1 MRKIN
6 TRTTPI
12 FIVIFCLLAS
22 LLFSF
27 SVSAAEAGSIPNN
40 TVYRLKNVGSGKYLN
55 VHNHVDA
62 NGTNVYQWTA
72 DGSVEQRFLFS
83 YISGNSY
90 RIHTMCSSNG
100 TNRCLSIVKSSG
112 SVLNGCNVQIYT
124 PTDSSAQYFTVQSA
138 GPQCVYLRSAT
149 NPNVVIG
156 SYGNSNGSSTGTSAT
171 SAGNVF
177 MQTFTGSSYQ
187 KWILEPYNATQ
198 TIVSGQYYIKSN
210 FSNRYVTVNGVNVLQ
225 KAKTGANTQK
235 WNVVYTGNGFYY
247 LEPASNLGYRMDVAN
262 AADGDGVNVGIH
274 PENGNDA
281 QKYRII
287 SCGNGSYRIAPASS
301 ATRVLDVCG
310 PSTAEN
316 ANIQIW
322 NYENVS
328 QQQWTFELI
337 SASDPYSALG
347 WSWVFA
353 NNQHTRISSGYRT
366 TSRPSHYGID
376 LSDST
381 INGATIYSPTAGVVQ
396 TKKAN
401 DADGGHMVVVKSNYT
416 DSNGEKIRIAFLHMT
431 SNSSTLNKDD
441 SVSAGTR
448 IGTVGSTGDS
458 SGPHLH
464 LSTYNGKNGNNSY
477 DWPGANT
484 SINPQRFFP
493 NITFTGD
500 LSNTR
505 P

>member
-100 TNRCLSIVKSSG
+100 TNRCLSIVKSGG

-210 FSNRYVTVNGVNVLQ
+210 FSNRYATVNGINVLQ

-337 SASDPYSALG
+337 AAIDPYNTLG

-353 NNQHTRISSGYRT
+353 NNQHRNISSGYRT
-366 TSRPSHYGID
+366 SSRPDHLGID
-376 LSDST
+376 LSDSS
-381 INGATIYSPTAGVVQ
+381 INNATILSPTSGTVQRRMDGDEIAGHAIILK
-396 TKKAN
+396 TN
-401 DADGGHMVVVKSNYT
+401 NT
-416 DSNGEKIRIAFLHMT
+416 DPNGEKIRVGFLHMVD
-431 SNSSTLNKDD
+431 NSSTLQQGNT
-441 SVSAGTR
+441 VSAGTV
-448 IGTVGSTGDS
+448 IGRVGNTGDS
-458 SGPHLH
+458 TGTHLH
-464 LSTYNGKNGNNSY
+464 LGMWNGKNEKNSY
-477 DWPGANT
+477 DWAGTNT

-493 NITFTGD
+493 SITFTGQI
-500 LSNTR
+500 SNTR

>member
-138 GPQCVYLRSAT
+138 G
-149 NPNVVIG
+149 
-156 SYGNSNGSSTGTSAT
+156 
-171 SAGNVF
+171 
-177 MQTFTGSSYQ
+177 
-187 KWILEPYNATQ
+187 
-198 TIVSGQYYIKSN
+198 
-210 FSNRYVTVNGVNVLQ
+210 
-225 KAKTGANTQK
+225 
-235 WNVVYTGNGFYY
+235 
-247 LEPASNLGYRMDVAN
+247 
-262 AADGDGVNVGIH
+262 
-274 PENGNDA
+274 
-281 QKYRII
+281 
-287 SCGNGSYRIAPASS
+287 
-301 ATRVLDVCG
+301 
-310 PSTAEN
+310 
-316 ANIQIW
+316 
-322 NYENVS
+322 
-328 QQQWTFELI
+328 
-337 SASDPYSALG
+337 
-347 WSWVFA
+347 
-353 NNQHTRISSGYRT
+353 
-366 TSRPSHYGID
+366 
-376 LSDST
+376 
-381 INGATIYSPTAGVVQ
+381 
-396 TKKAN
+396 
-401 DADGGHMVVVKSNYT
+401 
-416 DSNGEKIRIAFLHMT
+416 
-431 SNSSTLNKDD
+431 
-441 SVSAGTR
+441 TR

-493 NITFTGD
+493 SITFTGD